1 MDNKVILEPK
11 LVGSIEGN
19 FIIPEYQRGY
29 RWQSEHI
36 TMLLNDIWENGNAN
50 YSLQPVVVKKLNDG
64 TLELIDGQQ
73 RLTSIFLI
81 MKYIKQLLPSIEIKF
96 SIKYVTRPRCE
107 EFLISLDSNLSTDN
121 IDFLH
126 IYNAYQA
133 IEFWFDDKKTDKMLK
148 AINIYKYFGEKV
160 KVIWFE
166 LEQKSNEEENKK
178 ESIDLFTRLNIG
190 KIPLTNAELVKALFL
205 SRDSGGIS
213 EEKQLEIAT
222 SWDIIEKELHDR
234 SFWAFLTNE
243 KPEKFSTRIELIFN
257 MMADKSENEKEKF
270 FTFFYFT
277 NRMASES
284 KLEIWKEIQAFYL
297 ILKEWYDKS
306 DIYHKVGY
314 LIATGEKMQKLIN
327 ESKKM
332 TKSDFEASLN
342 DKIVNSL
349 NLTRDKILELS
360 YKNNGDRSVIEKIL
374 LLFNVETVRL
384 LKNSTEKY
392 SFDQHK
398 RKAWSLEHIHAQN
411 SEGLN
416 KKEDQQLWLKLHR
429 NSLENLKKISN
440 NAEKIDAVI
449 QKIDEQYVNITKV
462 AFDLIFAEVFELLS
476 ENSDRSY
483 MDMISNMA
491 LLSVADNAALNNSTF
506 DVKRNKILEM
516 DKNGEY
522 IPICTRR
529 VFLKYYTESQNN
541 QLQFWG
547 ENDRESYLDAMI
559 GDNGTVT
566 TYLIQTNNN
575 G

>member
-11 LVGSIEGN
+11 LVGNIAGS

-36 TMLLNDIWENGNAN
+36 TMLLNDIWENGDTN
-50 YSLQPVVVKKLNDG
+50 YSLQPIVVKKLNNG
-64 TLELIDGQQ
+64 SLELIDGQQ

-107 EFLISLDSNLSTDN
+107 EFLNSLDCTLAKDN

-133 IEFWFDDKKTDKMLK
+133 IVVWFDDAKTDKMLK

-160 KVIWFE
+160 KVIWYE
-166 LEQKSNEEENKK
+166 LEQKSNAEENTK

-243 KPEKFSTRIELIFN
+243 KPEYFSTRIELIFN
-257 MMADKSENEKEKF
+257 MMADKPENEKEKF

-277 NRMASES
+277 NRMANES

-297 ILKEWYDKS
+297 ILKEWFDKS

-327 ESKKM
+327 ESKTL
-332 TKSDFEASLN
+332 TKSNFEASLN
-342 DKIVNSL
+342 AKMVNSL
-349 NLTRDKILELS
+349 NLIRERVLELS
-360 YKNNGDRSVIEKIL
+360 YKNNDDKSIIEKIL

-384 LKNSTEKY
+384 LKNSSEKY

-429 NSLENLKKISN
+429 ISLDNLKQTSIN
-440 NAEKIDAVI
+440 PQKIDTVI
-449 QKIDEQYVNITKV
+449 QKIDEHFENITKV

-483 MDMISNMA
+483 MDIISNMA

-522 IPICTRR
+522 IPVCTRR

-547 ENDRESYLDAMI
+547 ENDRKSYLDAMI
-559 GDNGTVT
+559 GDNGVVT
-566 TYLIQTNNN
+566 PYLKQNNNN

>member
-1 MDNKVILEPK
+1 MEDKVILEPK
-11 LVGSIEGN
+11 LVGIIEGN

-29 RWQSEHI
+29 RWQSEHM
-36 TMLLNDIWENGNAN
+36 TMLLNDIWENGDAN
-50 YSLQPVVVKKLNDG
+50 YSLQPIVVKKRDDG
-64 TLELIDGQQ
+64 SLELIDGQQ

-96 SIKYVTRPRCE
+96 SIKYITRPRCE
-107 EFLISLDSNLSTDN
+107 EFLYSLDSTLAKDN

-133 IEFWFDDKKTDKMLK
+133 IEMWFNDKKIDKMLK

-160 KVIWFE
+160 KVIWYE
-166 LEQKSNEEENKK
+166 LEQKSNAEENTK

-205 SRDSGGIS
+205 SRDGGGITK
-213 EEKQLEIAT
+213 EKQLEIAT

-234 SFWAFLTNE
+234 AFWAFLTNE
-243 KPEKFSTRIELIFN
+243 KPENFSTRIELIFN
-257 MMADKSENEKEKF
+257 MMADKPENEKENF

-284 KLEIWKEIQAFYL
+284 KLLIWKEIQAFYL

-327 ESKKM
+327 ESKQL

-342 DKIVNSL
+342 NKIVKSL
-349 NLTRDKILELS
+349 NLTRERILELL
-360 YKNNGDRSVIEKIL
+360 YKNNGDKSVIEKVL

-429 NSLENLKKISN
+429 NSLENLKQISD
-440 NAEKIDAVI
+440 NAEIIDAVI
-449 QKIDEQYVNITKV
+449 QKIDDNFVNITKV
-462 AFDLIFAEVFELLS
+462 TFDLIFAKVFELLS
-476 ENSDRSY
+476 ENNEKSY
-483 MDMISNMA
+483 MDIISNMA
-491 LLSVADNAALNNSTF
+491 LLSVAENAALNNSTF

-516 DKNGEY
+516 DKKGEY

-529 VFLKYYTESQNN
+529 VFLKYYTESQSN

-547 ENDRESYLDAMI
+547 ENDRNSYLDAMI
-559 GDNGTVT
+559 GDKGIVT
-566 TYLIQTNNN
+566 PYLKQTNNN

>member
-11 LVGSIEGN
+11 LVGNIEGD
-19 FIIPEYQRGY
+19 FLIPEYQRGY
-29 RWQSEHI
+29 RWQPEHI
-36 TMLLNDIWENGNAN
+36 TMLLKDIWENGDAN
-50 YSLQPVVVKKLNDG
+50 YCLQPIVVKKLNNG
-64 TLELIDGQQ
+64 SLELIDGQQ

-96 SIKYVTRPRCE
+96 TIKYVTRPRCE
-107 EFLISLDSNLSTDN
+107 EFLNSLDSNLSKDN

-126 IYNAYQA
+126 IYNAYQSIDA
-133 IEFWFDDKKTDKMLK
+133 WFDDKKTDKMLK

-160 KVIWFE
+160 KVIWYE

-205 SRDSGGIS
+205 SRDSCGIT

-222 SWDIIEKELHDR
+222 SWDIIEKELHDKA
-234 SFWAFLTNE
+234 FWAFLTNE
-243 KPEKFSTRIELIFN
+243 KPEKFATRIELIFN
-257 MMADKSENEKEKF
+257 MMADKPENEKEKF

-277 NRMASES
+277 NRMVNES
-284 KLEIWKEIQAFYL
+284 KLEIWKKIQAFYL

-327 ESKKM
+327 ESKEL
-332 TKSDFEASLN
+332 TKSEFEGSLN
-342 DKIVNSL
+342 EKIVNSL
-349 NLTRDKILELS
+349 DLTKDRILELS
-360 YKNNGDRSVIEKIL
+360 YKNNGDKSIIEKVL

-384 LKNSTEKY
+384 LKNSSEKY
-392 SFDQHK
+392 SFENHK

-416 KKEDQQLWLKLHR
+416 KKEDQQLWLKFHR
-429 NSLENLKKISN
+429 VSLENLKKTSD

-449 QKIDEQYVNITKV
+449 KKIDEHYENITKV
-462 AFDLIFAEVFELLS
+462 TFDLIFAEVFEFLS

-483 MDMISNMA
+483 MDIITNMA

-529 VFLKYYTESQNN
+529 VFLKYYTDSQNN
-541 QLQFWG
+541 QLHFWG
-547 ENDRESYLDAMI
+547 ENDRKSYLDAMI
-559 GDNGTVT
+559 GDNGIVT
-566 TYLIQTNNN
+566 PYLKQTKNND
-575 G
+575 

>member
-11 LVGSIEGN
+11 LVGNIEGN
-19 FIIPEYQRGY
+19 FIIPGYQRGY
-29 RWQSEHI
+29 RWQTEHI
-36 TMLLNDIWENGNAN
+36 TMLLNDIWDNGDAN
-50 YSLQPVVVKKLNDG
+50 YCLQPIVVKKLNDG

-73 RLTSIFLI
+73 RLTSIYLI
-81 MKYIKQLLPSIEIKF
+81 MKYIKQMLPSIEIKF
-96 SIKYVTRPRCE
+96 WTKYVTRPRCE
-107 EFLISLDSNLSTDN
+107 EFLKSLDSALAKDN

-126 IYNAYQA
+126 IYNAYKA
-133 IEFWFDDKKTDKMLK
+133 IDTWFNDKKTDKMLM

-160 KVIWFE
+160 KVIWYE
-166 LEQKSNEEENKK
+166 LEQKANAEENTN
-178 ESIDLFTRLNIG
+178 ESIDLYTRLNIG

-222 SWDIIEKELHDR
+222 SWDIIEKELHDN

-257 MMADKSENEKEKF
+257 MMADKPENHKEKF

-277 NRMASES
+277 NRMSTES

-297 ILKEWYDKS
+297 ILKEWYNKS

-314 LIATGEKMQKLIN
+314 LIATGEQMQKLIN
-327 ESKKM
+327 ESKEM
-332 TKSDFEASLN
+332 TKSDFESSLN
-342 DKIVNSL
+342 KKIVNSL
-349 NLTRDKILELS
+349 NLTREKILELS
-360 YKNNGDRSVIEKIL
+360 YKNNGDKTVIEKIL

-384 LKNSTEKY
+384 LKNSTERY

-398 RKAWSLEHIHAQN
+398 RKSWSLEHIHAQN

-429 NSLENLKKISN
+429 TSLQNLKQSIN
-440 NAEKIDAVI
+440 NAEKIDSLL
-449 QKIDEQYVNITKV
+449 QKIEEQYDNITKV
-462 AFDLIFAEVFELLS
+462 VFDLIFAEVFEVLS
-476 ENSDRSY
+476 ESSDRSY

-547 ENDRESYLDAMI
+547 ENDRKSYLEEMI

-566 TYLIQTNNN
+566 PYLKQTNND
-575 G
+575 